1 MNLLNII
8 APAHSRRRL
17 LLKIGRTALRSP
29 ASALNRLASVNFHN
43 ARLSAS
49 LRINCPVC
57 GNDSGVDYDFPDV
70 LLRRE
75 HGIGLLRETLACK
88 SCNATMRDR
97 VLAMGLLEV
106 AGLRAQ
112 RTYDDLRGLKAS
124 PPGDFHIL
132 DTDSFSPLNRILR
145 GMPGYTHSQFRADLP
160 PGKKLDDG
168 SLNVNLLQIPF
179 SDHTFDVIMTSDVM
193 EHVADDEQAHREIH
207 RCLKAGGSYVFTVP
221 FDPTLH
227 STRRL
232 TVKTDSHDRYFILSH
247 HVHGDPHSSSGIIA
261 HRIYGM
267 DFIDTMEAMGF
278 NMKFQQIDA
287 PGRGVYAGDLF
298 IATRKN

>member
-1 MNLLNII
+1 MNLLKII

-17 LLKIGRTALRSP
+17 VLKIGRTALRDP
-29 ASALNRLASVNFHN
+29 ASALNRLASINFHN
-43 ARLSAS
+43 ARLCSG

-57 GNDSGVDYDFPDV
+57 GNESGIDYDFPDV
-70 LLRRE
+70 RLRRE

-97 VLAMGLLEV
+97 ALAMGLLQV

-112 RTYDDLRGLKAS
+112 RSYENLRSLKAS
-124 PPGDFHIL
+124 PPADFNIL
-132 DTDSFSPLNRILR
+132 DTDSFSPLNRVLQ
-145 GMPGYTHSQFRADLP
+145 GMQGYVHSQYRSDLP
-160 PGKKLDDG
+160 PGKKLADG
-168 SLNVNLLQIPF
+168 SLNVNLLQMPF
-179 SDHTFDVIMTSDVM
+179 GDLTFDVIMTSDVM

-207 RCLKAGGSYVFTVP
+207 RCLKGGGSYVFTVP

-232 TVKTDSHDRYFILSH
+232 TVKTGSHDRYFILSH

-267 DFIDTMEAMGF
+267 DFIGAMEATGF
-278 NMKFQQIDA
+278 NMNFEEVDA
-287 PGRGVYAGDLF
+287 PRRGVYAGDLF
-298 IATRKN
+298 IATRKS